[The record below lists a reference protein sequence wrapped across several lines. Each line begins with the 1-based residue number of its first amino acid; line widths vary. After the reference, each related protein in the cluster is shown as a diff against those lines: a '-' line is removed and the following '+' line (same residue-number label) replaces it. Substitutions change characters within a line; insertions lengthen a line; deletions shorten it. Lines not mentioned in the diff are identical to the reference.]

1 VSEKM
6 EEMLIELR
14 KNRLQI
20 ETKISELRQLRKQSV
35 ISRNISRIEIDRLID
50 ECNSALENIDM
61 TSIILIRFDTLE
73 IKTTE

>member
-1 VSEKM
+1 M

>member
-1 VSEKM
+1 MSEKM